1 MEKPG
6 SGDETRNW
14 MPPSIN
20 DQSCYYVAIN
30 RNKQSIAVDIKSGH
44 EVLRELASKCDVVV
58 ENFIPGTMDKLNLG
72 YSKLSKENPGL
83 IYCSISGYGT
93 TGPYK
98 DRGGYDVIA
107 ASLGGLL
114 HITGQQDGDPCKVGV
129 AMTDLATGLYAH
141 GAIMAALIQRNLVYR
156 MIVCYF

>member
-1 MEKPG
+1 MVLKVEKLKT
-6 SGDETRNW
+6 GDETRSW
-14 MPPSIN
+14 VPPAIN

-30 RNKQSIAVDIKSGH
+30 RNKKSIAIDIKAGKD
-44 EVLRELASKCDVVV
+44 LIYELVDKCDVVI

-72 YSKLSKENPGL
+72 YDILSKRNPGL
-83 IYCSISGYGT
+83 IYCTISGYGT

-98 DRGGYDVIA
+98 HRGGYDVIA

-141 GAIMAALIQRNLVYR
+141 GAIMAAILQRNV
-156 MIVCYF
+156 VN